1 VITAR
6 SERDV
11 KSFIFLV
18 ENCSGPNKNW
28 VLYTA
33 LVQIVNHAFG
43 PERIILRYLTKGHTH
58 KATDEIQ
65 GNIEV
70 KMKKMGKIH
79 DFGDF

>member
-1 VITAR
+1 VIPAT

-11 KSFIFLV
+11 KSFIFLMD
-18 ENCSGPNKNW
+18 NCWGQNKNW

-33 LVQIVNHAFG
+33 PVKIVNQVFG
-43 PERIILRYLTKGHTH
+43 PECIIMRHLTKGHTH
-58 KATDEIQ
+58 NAADEIH

-70 KMKKMGKIH
+70 KMKNMGKIH